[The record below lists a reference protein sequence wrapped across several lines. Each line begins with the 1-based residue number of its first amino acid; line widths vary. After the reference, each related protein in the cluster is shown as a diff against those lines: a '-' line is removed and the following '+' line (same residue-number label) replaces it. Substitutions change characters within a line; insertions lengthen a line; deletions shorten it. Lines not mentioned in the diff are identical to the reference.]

1 MIIRQLKN
9 DEEDLKKVINLLV
22 THFVPEHKMG
32 PLSAI
37 NVNLEKGVQWVVFNV
52 NQMAFGVEE
61 EDGKLVGTLGLHR
74 TSPWY
79 SDSEYLA
86 DGWFYVLPEYRKTGV
101 GKMLIDEA
109 KKFAE
114 EVKLPL
120 IIGVFTSE
128 DADTKAQ
135 VMQKLGL
142 TMVGGLFAAGV

>member
-1 MIIRQLKN
+1 MIVRQLKN
-9 DEEDLKKVINLLV
+9 DEADLKKIIDLLV

-37 NVNLEKGVQWVVFNV
+37 NVNLEKGVQWVVYNA

-61 EDGKLVGTLGLHR
+61 NGKLVGTLGLHR

-128 DADTKAQ
+128 DVNTKAQ

>member
-1 MIIRQLKN
+1 MIVRQLTTSTG
-9 DEEDLKKVINLLV
+9 DLEKVIELLV
-22 THFVPEHKMG
+22 SHFVPEHKMG

-37 NVNLEKGVQWVVFNV
+37 NVNLEKGVKWVVYNV
-52 NQMAFGVEE
+52 DQMAFGVMNDE
-61 EDGKLVGTLGLHR
+61 GRLVGSLGLHR

-109 KKFAE
+109 KKFAN

-128 DADTKAQ
+128 DVETKVK
-135 VMQKLGL
+135 VMQKMGM

>member
-1 MIIRQLKN
+1 MIIRQLTTST
-9 DEEDLKKVINLLV
+9 EDLEKVIKLLV
-22 THFVPEHKMG
+22 GHFVPEHKMG

-37 NVNLEKGVQWVVFNV
+37 NVNLEKGVKWVVFNV
-52 NQMAFGVEE
+52 DQMAFGVMNDE
-61 EDGKLVGTLGLHR
+61 GQLVGSLGLHR

-109 KKFAE
+109 KKFAN

-128 DADTKAQ
+128 DAETKAQ
-135 VMQKLGL
+135 VMQKMGMA
-142 TMVGGLFAAGV
+142 MVGGLFAAGV

>member
-1 MIIRQLKN
+1 MNIRQFTN
-9 DEEDLKKVINLLV
+9 SEDDLKKIIELLAG
-22 THFVPEHKMG
+22 HFVPEHKMG
-32 PLSAI
+32 PLSAA
-37 NVNLEKGVQWVVFNV
+37 NVNLEKGVKWVVFNV
-52 NQMAFGVEE
+52 NQMAFGVEDE
-61 EDGKLVGTLGLHR
+61 GKLIGSLGLHR

-109 KKFAE
+109 KKFADQI
-114 EVKLPL
+114 KLPL

-128 DADTKAQ
+128 DVETKVK
-135 VMQKLGL
+135 VMQKMGM

>member
-1 MIIRQLKN
+1 MKVRHLN
-9 DEEDLKKVINLLV
+9 DGQEDLKKVIDLLV

-37 NVNLEKGVQWVVFNV
+37 NVNLEKGVRWVLYNV
-52 NQMAFGVEE
+52 SQKAFGVEDE
-61 EDGKLVGTLGLHR
+61 NGRLIGSLGLHK
-74 TSPWY
+74 TTPWY

-114 EVKLPL
+114 QTKLPL

>member
-1 MIIRQLKN
+1 MIVRQLKN
-9 DEEDLKKVINLLV
+9 DEDDLKKVVELLAG
-22 THFVPEHKMG
+22 HFVPEHKMG

-37 NVNLEKGVQWVVFNV
+37 NVNLDKGVRWVVFNV
-52 NQMAFGVEE
+52 NQMAFGVEDE
-61 EDGKLVGTLGLHR
+61 GKLVGSLGLHR

-86 DGWFYVLPEYRKTGV
+86 DGWFYVLPKYRKTGV

-114 EVKLPL
+114 EAKLPL

>member
-1 MIIRQLKN
+1 MIVRQLTTSTG
-9 DEEDLKKVINLLV
+9 DLEKVIELLV
-22 THFVPEHKMG
+22 SHFVPEHKMG

-37 NVNLEKGVQWVVFNV
+37 NVNLEKGVKWVMYNV
-52 NQMAFGVEE
+52 DQMAFGVMNDE
-61 EDGKLVGTLGLHR
+61 GRLVGSLGLHR

-109 KKFAE
+109 KKFADQI
-114 EVKLPL
+114 KLPL

-128 DADTKAQ
+128 DVETKVK
-135 VMQKLGL
+135 VMHKMGM

>member
-1 MIIRQLKN
+1 MILRQFTN
-9 DEEDLKKVINLLV
+9 DESDLKKIVELLAG
-22 THFVPEHKMG
+22 HFVPEHKMG

-37 NVNLEKGVQWVVFNV
+37 NVNLEKGIQWVVFNV
-52 NQMAFGVEE
+52 NQMAFGVEDE
-61 EDGKLVGTLGLHR
+61 GKLVGSIGLHR

-101 GKMLIDEA
+101 GKMLIDAA

-114 EVKLPL
+114 EAKLPL
-120 IIGVFTSE
+120 IVGVFTSE

-142 TMVGGLFAAGV
+142 SMVGGLFAAGV

>member
-1 MIIRQLKN
+1 MILRQFTN
-9 DEEDLKKVINLLV
+9 DESDLKKVVELLAG
-22 THFVPEHKMG
+22 HFVPEHKMG

-37 NVNLEKGVQWVVFNV
+37 NVNLEKGIQWVVFNV
-52 NQMAFGVEE
+52 NQMAFGVEDE
-61 EDGKLVGTLGLHR
+61 GKLVGSIGLHR

-101 GKMLIDEA
+101 GKMLIDAA

-114 EVKLPL
+114 EAKLPL
-120 IIGVFTSE
+120 IVGVFTSE

-142 TMVGGLFAAGV
+142 SMVGGLFAAGV

>member
-1 MIIRQLKN
+1 MILRQFTN
-9 DEEDLKKVINLLV
+9 DESDLKKIVELLAG
-22 THFVPEHKMG
+22 HFVPEHKMG

-37 NVNLEKGVQWVVFNV
+37 NVNLEKGIQWVVFNV
-52 NQMAFGVEE
+52 NQMAFGVEDE
-61 EDGKLVGTLGLHR
+61 GKLVGSIGLHR

-114 EVKLPL
+114 EAKLPL

-128 DADTKAQ
+128 DATTKAQ

-142 TMVGGLFAAGV
+142 TMVGGLFATGV

>member
-1 MIIRQLKN
+1 MILRQFTN
-9 DEEDLKKVINLLV
+9 DESDLKKIVELLAG
-22 THFVPEHKMG
+22 HFVSEHKMG

-37 NVNLEKGVQWVVFNV
+37 NVNLEKGIQWVVFNV
-52 NQMAFGVEE
+52 NQMAFGVEDE
-61 EDGKLVGTLGLHR
+61 GKLVGSIGLHR

-101 GKMLIDEA
+101 GKMLIDAA

-114 EVKLPL
+114 EAKLPL
-120 IIGVFTSE
+120 IVGVFTSE

-142 TMVGGLFAAGV
+142 SMVGGLFAAGV

>member
-1 MIIRQLKN
+1 MNIRQFTN
-9 DEEDLKKVINLLV
+9 SEDDLKKIIELLAG
-22 THFVPEHKMG
+22 HFVPEHKMG

-37 NVNLEKGVQWVVFNV
+37 NVNLEKGVKWVVFNV
-52 NQMAFGVEE
+52 NQMAFGVEDE
-61 EDGKLVGTLGLHR
+61 GKLIGSLGLHR

-109 KKFAE
+109 KKFADE
-114 EVKLPL
+114 AKLPL

-128 DADTKAQ
+128 DAETKAK
-135 VMQKLGL
+135 VMQKMGM
-142 TMVGGLFAAGV
+142 TMVGGMFAVGV

>member
-1 MIIRQLKN
+1 MIARQLTTSTG
-9 DEEDLKKVINLLV
+9 DLEKVIELLV
-22 THFVPEHKMG
+22 SHFVPEHKMG

-37 NVNLEKGVQWVVFNV
+37 NVNLEKGVKWVMYNV
-52 NQMAFGVEE
+52 DQMAFGVMNDE
-61 EDGKLVGTLGLHR
+61 GRLVGSLGLHR

-79 SDSEYLA
+79 SDSEYLT

-109 KKFAE
+109 KKFADQI
-114 EVKLPL
+114 KLPL

-128 DADTKAQ
+128 DVETKVK
-135 VMQKLGL
+135 VMQKMGM

>member
-1 MIIRQLKN
+1 MIVRQLTTSK
-9 DEEDLKKVINLLV
+9 EDLEKVVDLLV
-22 THFVPEHKMG
+22 KHFVPEHQMG

-37 NVNLEKGVQWVVFNV
+37 NVNVEKGLQWVMFNV
-52 NQMAFGVEE
+52 GHMTFGVED
-61 EDGKLVGTLGLHR
+61 DGKLVGSLGLHR

-101 GKMLIDEA
+101 GKMLIDAAKNYATEA
-109 KKFAE
+109 
-114 EVKLPL
+114 KLPL

-142 TMVGGLFAAGV
+142 TMVGGLFAVGV

>member
-1 MIIRQLKN
+1 MIIRQFKN
-9 DEEDLKKVINLLV
+9 DEEDLKKIIDLLV
-22 THFVPEHKMG
+22 MHFVPEHKMG

-37 NVNLEKGVQWVVFNV
+37 NVNLEKGLKWVLFNV

-61 EDGKLVGTLGLHR
+61 NGRLIGTIGLHR

-128 DADTKAQ
+128 DATTKAQ

-142 TMVGGLFAAGV
+142 TMVGGLFATGV

>member
-1 MIIRQLKN
+1 MIVRQLKN
-9 DEEDLKKVINLLV
+9 DGEDLKKIIDLLV

-52 NQMAFGVEE
+52 NQMAFGVE

>member
-1 MIIRQLKN
+1 MNVRQLN
-9 DEEDLKKVINLLV
+9 SDESDLKKVIDLLV

-37 NVNLEKGVQWVVFNV
+37 NVNLEKGVQWVIYNV
-52 NQMAFGVEE
+52 GQVAFGVEDE
-61 EDGKLVGTLGLHR
+61 GKLIGSLGLHR
-74 TSPWY
+74 TTPWY

-114 EVKLPL
+114 EAKLPL

-142 TMVGGLFAAGV
+142 TMVGGMFAAGV

>member
-52 NQMAFGVEE
+52 NQMAFGVED
-61 EDGKLVGTLGLHR
+61 DGKLVGTLGLHR

-135 VMQKLGL
+135 VMKKLGL
-142 TMVGGLFAAGV
+142 TTVGGLFAAGV

>member
-1 MIIRQLKN
+1 MIVRQLKN
-9 DEEDLKKVINLLV
+9 DGEDLKKIIDLLV

-37 NVNLEKGVQWVVFNV
+37 NVNLEKGIRWVVFNV
-52 NQMAFGVEE
+52 NQMAFGVE

>member
-1 MIIRQLKN
+1 MIIRQLRN

-52 NQMAFGVEE
+52 NQMAFGVE

-135 VMQKLGL
+135 VMKKLGL
-142 TMVGGLFAAGV
+142 TTVGGLFAAGV

>member
-1 MIIRQLKN
+1 
-9 DEEDLKKVINLLV
+9 
-22 THFVPEHKMG
+22 MG

-37 NVNLEKGVQWVVFNV
+37 NVNLEKGIQWVVFNV
-52 NQMAFGVEE
+52 NQMAFGVEDE
-61 EDGKLVGTLGLHR
+61 GKLVGSIGLHR

-101 GKMLIDEA
+101 GKMLIDAA

-114 EVKLPL
+114 EAKLPL
-120 IIGVFTSE
+120 IVGVFTSE

-142 TMVGGLFAAGV
+142 SMVGGLFAAGV

>member
-1 MIIRQLKN
+1 MIVRQLKN
-9 DEEDLKKVINLLV
+9 DEADLKKVIDLLV

-61 EDGKLVGTLGLHR
+61 DGKLVGTLGLHR
-74 TSPWY
+74 TAPWY

-128 DADTKAQ
+128 DATTKAQ

>member
-1 MIIRQLKN
+1 MIVRQLTTST
-9 DEEDLKKVINLLV
+9 DDLEKVIKLLAG
-22 THFVPEHKMG
+22 HFVPEHKMG

-37 NVNLEKGVQWVVFNV
+37 NVNLEKGVKWVVFNV
-52 NQMAFGVEE
+52 DQMAFGVMNDE
-61 EDGKLVGTLGLHR
+61 GRLVGSLGLYR

-109 KKFAE
+109 KKFAN

-128 DADTKAQ
+128 DAETKAQ
-135 VMQKLGL
+135 VMQKMGM

>member
-1 MIIRQLKN
+1 MIVRQIKN
-9 DEEDLKKVINLLV
+9 EDSDLKKVIELLAG
-22 THFVPEHKMG
+22 HFVPEHKMG

-37 NVNLEKGVQWVVFNV
+37 NVNLEKGIKWVIYNV
-52 NQMAFGVEE
+52 NEAAFGVEE
-61 EDGKLVGTLGLHR
+61 GGKLVGSLGLHR

-101 GKMLIDEA
+101 GKMLIDAAKHHAEEA
-109 KKFAE
+109 K
-114 EVKLPL
+114 VPL

-128 DADTKAQ
+128 DAGTKAQ

>member
-1 MIIRQLKN
+1 MIVRQLTTSTG
-9 DEEDLKKVINLLV
+9 DLEKVIELLV
-22 THFVPEHKMG
+22 SHFVPEHKMG

-37 NVNLEKGVQWVVFNV
+37 NVNLEKGVKWVVYNV
-52 NQMAFGVEE
+52 DQMAFGVMNDE
-61 EDGKLVGTLGLHR
+61 GRLVGSLGLHR

-109 KKFAE
+109 KKFANE
-114 EVKLPL
+114 AKLPL

-128 DADTKAQ
+128 DVETKVK
-135 VMQKLGL
+135 VMQKMGM

>member
-1 MIIRQLKN
+1 MNVRQLN
-9 DEEDLKKVINLLV
+9 SDESDLKKVIDLLV

-37 NVNLEKGVQWVVFNV
+37 NLNLEKGVQWVIYNV
-52 NQMAFGVEE
+52 GQVAFGVEDE
-61 EDGKLVGTLGLHR
+61 GKLVGSLGLHR
-74 TSPWY
+74 TTPWY
-79 SDSEYLA
+79 SDFEYLA

-109 KKFAE
+109 KKFAN

-135 VMQKLGL
+135 VMHKLGL
-142 TMVGGLFAAGV
+142 TMVGGMFAAGV

>member
-1 MIIRQLKN
+1 MNIRQLKN
-9 DEEDLKKVINLLV
+9 DEEDLKKIIDLLV

-37 NVNLEKGVQWVVFNV
+37 NVNLEKGVQWVVYNA
-52 NQMAFGVEE
+52 NQMVFGVE

-114 EVKLPL
+114 QTKLPL
-120 IIGVFTSE
+120 IVGVFTSE
-128 DADTKAQ
+128 DANTKAQ

>member
-1 MIIRQLKN
+1 MIVRQLKN
-9 DEEDLKKVINLLV
+9 DGEDLKKIIDLLV

-52 NQMAFGVEE
+52 NQMAFGVE

-128 DADTKAQ
+128 DATTKAQ

>member
-9 DEEDLKKVINLLV
+9 DEEDLKAVLELLIG
-22 THFVPEHKMG
+22 HFVPEHKMG
-32 PLSAI
+32 TLSAI
-37 NVNLEKGVQWVVFNV
+37 NMDVDKAVSWVIHNLNYVVW
-52 NQMAFGVEE
+52 GI
-61 EDGKLVGTLGLHR
+61 EDGDKLVGTLGLYR

-79 SDSEYLA
+79 SNSEYLA

-135 VMQKLGL
+135 VMKKLGL

>member
-1 MIIRQLKN
+1 MNVRQLN
-9 DEEDLKKVINLLV
+9 SDESDLKKVIDLLV

-37 NVNLEKGVQWVVFNV
+37 NLNLEKGVQWVIYNV
-52 NQMAFGVEE
+52 GQVAFGVEDE
-61 EDGKLVGTLGLHR
+61 GKLIGSLGLHR
-74 TSPWY
+74 TTPWY

-114 EVKLPL
+114 EAKLPL

-142 TMVGGLFAAGV
+142 TMVGGMFAAGV

>member
-1 MIIRQLKN
+1 MNVRQLN
-9 DEEDLKKVINLLV
+9 SDESDLKKVIDLLV

-37 NVNLEKGVQWVVFNV
+37 NLNLEKGVQWVIYNV
-52 NQMAFGVEE
+52 GQVAFGVENE
-61 EDGKLVGTLGLHR
+61 GKLIGSLGLHR
-74 TSPWY
+74 TTPWY

-114 EVKLPL
+114 EAKLPL

-142 TMVGGLFAAGV
+142 TMVGGMFAAGV